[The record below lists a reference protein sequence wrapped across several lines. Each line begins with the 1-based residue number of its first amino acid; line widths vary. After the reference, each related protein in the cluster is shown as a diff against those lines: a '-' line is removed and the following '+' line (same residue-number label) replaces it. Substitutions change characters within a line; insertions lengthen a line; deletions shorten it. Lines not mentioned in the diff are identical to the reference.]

1 MVSVC
6 KSCQKGLGYG
16 VGCFK
21 MGVALLFLAIVN
33 VQAYLVKVGITI
45 KIEIFILKKLWIE
58 VFFDLVNNMC
68 VCVCVCLST

>member
-6 KSCQKGLGYG
+6 KSCQKGLGHG

-33 VQAYLVKVGITI
+33 VQDYLAIMGMTI
-45 KIEIFILKKLWIE
+45 KIEIYILKALWIE
-58 VFFDLVNNMC
+58 VIFDLVNNMC
-68 VCVCVCLST
+68 VCVCLST